1 MVTDTAVAKGH
12 EDLAGLQILTDELG
26 AYIAVEI
33 DTAIY
38 QRAAVMKTAYW
49 QTNQCYVFIAKG
61 NVPDALRIEFRVK
74 DPAQGDDLELLV
86 RDFCNRL
93 LDQQVR
99 ELVATET
106 SEIRDALVRKA
117 FFEGSKHLDP
127 AILQSDESAIPA
139 SSQGYNE
146 DPVKISKQDQT

>member
-1 MVTDTAVAKGH
+1 VVIDTAVAKDR
-12 EDLAGLQILTDELG
+12 EDLAGLQIFSDELG
-26 AYIAVEI
+26 AYIVVVI

-38 QRAAVMKTAYW
+38 ERAAVMKTAYW

-61 NVPDALRIEFRVK
+61 NAPDTLKIEFRAK
-74 DPAQGDDLELLV
+74 DPTQADGLEPFA

-106 SEIRDALVRKA
+106 GEIRDALVRKA
-117 FFEGSKHLDP
+117 FFEGNKHLDP
-127 AILQSDESAIPA
+127 AILRSDESAIPA
-139 SSQGYNE
+139 SGQSYKE
-146 DPVKISKQDQT
+146 DPVKISKQGQE

>member
-1 MVTDTAVAKGH
+1 MTDTAVAKSH
-12 EDLAGLQILTDELG
+12 EDLAGLQIFTDELG

-61 NVPDALRIEFRVK
+61 NVPDTLKIEFRVK
-74 DPAQGDDLELLV
+74 DPAQADDLEPLA

-106 SEIRDALVRKA
+106 GGIRDDLVRKA
-117 FFEGSKHLDP
+117 FFEGKKRLDP
-127 AILQSDESAIPA
+127 AILQSDESAVPA
-139 SSQGYNE
+139 SGQSYKE
-146 DPVKISKQDQT
+146 DPVKISKQDQA